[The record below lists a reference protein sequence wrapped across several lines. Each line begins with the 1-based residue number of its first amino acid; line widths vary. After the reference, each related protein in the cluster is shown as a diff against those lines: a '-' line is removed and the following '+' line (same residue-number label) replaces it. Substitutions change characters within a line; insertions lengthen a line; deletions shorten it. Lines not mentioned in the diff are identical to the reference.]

1 MKTVIIQSIGTANP
15 GTAKVMADS
24 FGISHELFL
33 KLLYNAPAVFLD
45 KIEDAVAEKTAD
57 LLRRLGLEITCQEA
71 GGPLPE
77 KSEPLDVAVYV
88 NNPMELT
95 KVAGQLAVFIGCKES
110 EALQLLLNEPS
121 VVLGGVSLAT
131 AKALQSRLSA
141 EVITSNPRADHYTM
155 EVVSI
160 EPLLLNQFTAS
171 LKNMGI
177 AFDSTNTKMIA
188 DLTYRQAQDI
198 WNKYNHVAQLLIYNQ
213 SYRRYNIELNG
224 FNPEDPEQTAFLTNQ
239 VGMPADILEE
249 VHANLPVLL
258 DESVSINA
266 MLTLLEEYTR
276 AGLRCAA
283 VPLPFGKY
291 KLSVNNIMDKKRVQ
305 EIVSQFYKDTVI
317 SDSTQEWTAPQPLN
331 NVLNRYLQKQLE
343 LIGCEVEYQYT
354 EA

>member
-45 KIEDAVAEKTAD
+45 KIEDPVAEKTAD
-57 LLRRLGLEITCQEA
+57 LLRRLGLEITCQET
-71 GGPLPE
+71 GEPLPE
-77 KSEPLDVAVYV
+77 KGEPLDVAVYV

-95 KVAGQLAVFIGCKES
+95 KVAGELSVFIGCKES

-131 AKALQSRLSA
+131 AKALQSRISA
-141 EVITSNPRADHYTM
+141 EVITSNPRADHYTI

-160 EPLLLNQFTAS
+160 EPVMLNQFTAS
-171 LKNMGI
+171 LKNMGFV
-177 AFDSTNTKMIA
+177 FDSTKTKMIA

-198 WNKYNHVAQLLIYNQ
+198 WNKYNHVARLLIYNQ

-224 FNPEDPEQTAFLTNQ
+224 FDPEDAAQTTFLINEI
-239 VGMPADILEE
+239 GMPAEILNE

-258 DESVSINA
+258 DESVSINT
-266 MLTLLEEYTR
+266 MLTRLEEYTQ

-291 KLSVNNIMDKKRVQ
+291 KLSVNNITDKKRVQ

-317 SDSTQEWTAPQPLN
+317 PGSAQEWTAPQPLN

-343 LIGCEVEYQYT
+343 LIGCEVEHQYM